1 MFKRIALVLLI
12 LLILGLAALAGG
24 YYAYNSMLE
33 PVDPE
38 ADNEFRIVDIPS
50 GANLQDIAGI
60 LHREELIRSPLV
72 FRLYIYR
79 QGTAGE
85 FIAGTYRLSPSMSA
99 EEIAAVIRAGD
110 VYAETVWFTIPE
122 GYTVE
127 QMADRL
133 EENQLIDRDLFLE
146 LARRPSQDI
155 IESFPQLEAA
165 ENPEIDYLLEGY
177 LFPDTYEVTTDT
189 NAEAVIK
196 LMLGRMDRVIEEKY
210 KQRMDEQELSLHETL
225 TIASLIEREAR
236 VAHERALIAGVIY
249 NRLEIGQLLQIDATI
264 QYILGETREFLTY
277 EDLEIPSPYNTYLHE
292 GLPPG
297 PIAAPGEAAIE
308 AALHPEDTAYYY
320 YNYKYDDS
328 GEHYFSHTFDEHQV
342 NVRRAE
348 ENLRNNYSPE
358 FNAD

>member
-1 MFKRIALVLLI
+1 MFKRFLLVLLF
-12 LLILGLAALAGG
+12 LLILGLVALAGG

-38 ADNEFRIVDIPS
+38 ADDEYQIVEIPS
-50 GANLQDIAGI
+50 GANLEDIAGI
-60 LHREELIRSPLV
+60 LHREELIHNPLV
-72 FRLYIYR
+72 FRIFIYR

-99 EEIAAVIRAGD
+99 EEIAAAVQAGE

-127 QMADRL
+127 QMAGRL
-133 EENQLIDRDLFLE
+133 EDKGLVDRDLFLE
-146 LARRPSQDI
+146 LARRPSESI
-155 IESFPQLEAA
+155 IEKFPLLEEA
-165 ENPEIDYLLEGY
+165 ENPDIDYRLEGY
-177 LFPDTYEVTTDT
+177 LFPDTYEVSPDAGEETI
-189 NAEAVIK
+189 IK
-196 LMLGRMDRVIEEKY
+196 LMLGRMDRVIDEKY
-210 KQRMDEQELSLHETL
+210 EQRMAGMGLSLHEIL
-225 TIASLIEREAR
+225 TIASLVEREAR

-264 QYILGETREFLTY
+264 QYVLGETKEYLTY
-277 EDLEIPSPYNTYLHE
+277 EDLEIPSPYNTYLNE

-297 PIAAPGEAAIE
+297 PIAAPGESVIE
-308 AALHPEDTAYYY
+308 AALYPEDTDYFY

-328 GEHYFSHTFDEHQV
+328 GEHYFSHTFAEHQE

-348 ENLRNNYSPE
+348 ENLRENNAP
-358 FNAD
+358 D